1 MRHICKFNK
10 KRDIG
15 KVIKGLAPDLQ
26 AMIDSHNIP
35 ETSADVVYNQIEDIK
50 AVGVRINDEFEG
62 IMLSR
67 MLNAGIAGLEN
78 NGGTASSG
86 QIGGLAHT
94 SSGSESNE

>member
-1 MRHICKFNK
+1 MRQICKFNK
-10 KRDIG
+10 KKDVG
-15 KVIKGLAPDLQ
+15 KVILGLAPDLQ

-35 ETSADVVYNQIEDIK
+35 ETSAEVIYNQIEDVK
-50 AVGVRINDEFEG
+50 GVGVRINDDFEA

-67 MLNAGIAGLEN
+67 VLHAGIAGLEN

-94 SSGSESNE
+94 SEGTNE